1 MVVPQHPAESLSADD
16 AAIAAKGPEVEERI
30 SELQAVL
37 KTIKGAAKK

>member
-1 MVVPQHPAESLSADD
+1 MDVDELLALRDKVD

-30 SELQAVL
+30 TELQAVL